1 MQNAINKIVG
11 LIRLYYISLYR
22 YLTINLRSI
31 RLGSQRVTL
40 KDCLS
45 YGKFEGLARDLS
57 LQEENNLSA
66 SIIQLGLK
74 IDRSAIAWLDK
85 LSRDPHVNEVRLL
98 AFDLCEHLK
107 ACKEPQGGDGD
118 YSSLLKACQSTAK
131 TQHAFNVIYASSCN
145 DKEVAMFSLTSMG
158 YHEEQLKLIHE
169 LGVEGLKQRIKE
181 EIDVSLYRL
190 RCYGIE
196 EDSGSVS

>member
-22 YLTINLRSI
+22 YLSINLRSI
-31 RLGSQRVTL
+31 RLGSQKVTM

-74 IDRSAIAWLDK
+74 IDRSAIAWLES
-85 LSRDPHVNEVRLL
+85 LSSDPHVNEVRLL

-118 YSSLLKACQSTAK
+118 YSSLLRACQSTAK

-145 DKEVAMFSLTSMG
+145 DKETAMFSLTSMG

-190 RCYGIE
+190 RCYDIE